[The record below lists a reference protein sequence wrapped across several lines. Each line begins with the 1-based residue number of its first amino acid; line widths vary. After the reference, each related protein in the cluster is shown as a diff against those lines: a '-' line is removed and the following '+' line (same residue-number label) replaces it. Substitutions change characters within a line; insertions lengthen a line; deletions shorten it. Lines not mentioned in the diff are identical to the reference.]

1 MLWTLF
7 QIAVVLLAA
16 PLIIGVAF
24 WVLLVIVGV
33 PGMLYERI
41 SRPDNRPDGSL
52 VVPSAET
59 RRRERVAVV
68 AVGVVALSTALA
80 VAWLVTTDERTKATQ
95 RAAEWAE
102 ACRRTPSLCATD
114 GGSK

>member
-16 PLIIGVAF
+16 PLIIGVAL

-33 PGMLYERI
+33 PGMLYERV

-52 VVPSAET
+52 VVPSPET
-59 RRRERVAVV
+59 RRRERVAAIV
-68 AVGVVALSTALA
+68 VGVIMLLAMLTVAGLVVQDNRATAA
-80 VAWLVTTDERTKATQ
+80 Q
-95 RAAEWAE
+95 RAAEWAA
-102 ACRRTPSLCATD
+102 ACSRTPSLCATD
-114 GGSK
+114 GGSE